1 MSRAS
6 KRITRIDPAFVIV
19 DKSAG
24 MTSHDVVARIRRIY
38 NERRVGHSGTLDPDA
53 TGVLVVGIGAANRLF
68 SRFEDCKQYEATI
81 RFGATTTTLDASG
94 DVLEQFDM
102 NVDADD
108 LLSVLPRFIGDVEQI
123 PPMVSAVH
131 VDGKRLHQLAREG
144 KEVER
149 QPRPVRIDSIVVTA
163 VRSGPNSEADLVV
176 DCGGGTYIRS
186 LAADIGTALG
196 GGAHLSTL
204 RRTRVGPFTGGHAHT
219 LAEIEADPAAASIPI
234 AAAFGWPATNLS
246 TDDTLTKQV
255 RNGVRIPASSVPGWV
270 PGLPNVV
277 SIEGRVAAVY
287 ENIDD
292 EWRPVVGVPQLQD

>member
-219 LAEIEADPAAASIPI
+219 RGDRSRSRGRIDPDRRRIRLA
-234 AAAFGWPATNLS
+234 
-246 TDDTLTKQV
+246 
-255 RNGVRIPASSVPGWV
+255 R
-270 PGLPNVV
+270 
-277 SIEGRVAAVY
+277 
-287 ENIDD
+287 D
-292 EWRPVVGVPQLQD
+292 EPVH